1 MISHMRNVLLTSVLV
16 VASACS
22 AQRAVPAP
30 AQGALPSE
38 PIAMSVRGTQLN
50 GRLSAVAVAK
60 RPAPSAATSSTS
72 PAGPVWI
79 ETTCQD
85 TPVEAQVAELKLE
98 YPANTSVDLG
108 KAALLV
114 DHGKRQQLTA
124 WDTDSNCRVD
134 ITGPKDVDT
143 AAIARTLLGELRS

>member
-1 MISHMRNVLLTSVLV
+1 MRNVLLTSLLV

-22 AQRAVPAP
+22 APRALPVPAP
-30 AQGALPSE
+30 AQSTLPSE
-38 PIAMSVRGTQLN
+38 PIAMSVRGTQMN
-50 GRLSAVAVAK
+50 GRLTAVAVAT
-60 RPAPSAATSSTS
+60 RRAPPAAKSSTS

-85 TPVEAQVAELKLE
+85 TPVEAQLAELKLE
-98 YPANTSVDLG
+98 YPANTSVELG

-143 AAIARTLLGELRS
+143 VAIARTLLGTLRS

>member
-1 MISHMRNVLLTSVLV
+1 MRNTLLASILV
-16 VASACS
+16 VTTACS
-22 AQRAVPAP
+22 AEPSVPAP
-30 AQGALPSE
+30 AQGSLPSE
-38 PIAMSVRGTQLN
+38 PLTLSVRGTQKN
-50 GRLSAVAVAK
+50 DPVS
-60 RPAPSAATSSTS
+60 PATATRRAPIASSTS

-85 TPVEAQVAELKLE
+85 TPVETQVKELRLE
-98 YPANTSVDLG
+98 YPATTVVDVG

-114 DHGKRQQLTA
+114 DHGSRQQLAA

-143 AAIARTLLGELRS
+143 VAIARTLLAELRS